1 MPCSATL
8 PKTPRVCYAANPVRV
23 DRFISNAT
31 DLSRNEVKR
40 LVKNGLIE
48 IDGCTVSDP
57 GQRLGDGQQVTVD
70 GAPIATPSQR
80 YYMLNKPAGVVCANR
95 DRDHTTAVELIYE
108 HRADELQIAGRLDI
122 DTTGLVLLTDDG
134 QWNHRLTSPR
144 NRCEKIY
151 HASLAEPLSDPAA
164 AVERFAKG
172 IFLEGE
178 KRRCKPA
185 ELITI
190 DPSTVQLAIVEGKYH
205 QVKRMFAALGN
216 AVVALHRHRVGTI
229 ELDPA
234 LQPGDYRPLSADEIA
249 AI

>member
-1 MPCSATL
+1 MRCSATL
-8 PKTPRVCYAANPVRV
+8 PKTPRVCCAVNRVRV
-23 DRFISNAT
+23 DRFVSNAT
-31 DLSRNEVKR
+31 DLSRNDVKR
-40 LVKNGLIE
+40 LVKDGLIE
-48 IDGCTVSDP
+48 IDGRTVTDP
-57 GQRLGDGQQVTVD
+57 GQRLGDGQQVSVD

-151 HASLAEPLSDPAA
+151 HASLAEPLGDPAA

-172 IFLEGE
+172 IFLDGE
-178 KRRCKPA
+178 KRRCQPA
-185 ELITI
+185 ELVII

-216 AVVALHRHRVGTI
+216 AVVSLHRHRVGTI
-229 ELDPA
+229 ELDPQ
-234 LQPGDYRPLSADEIA
+234 LQPGDYRPLTDAEIA